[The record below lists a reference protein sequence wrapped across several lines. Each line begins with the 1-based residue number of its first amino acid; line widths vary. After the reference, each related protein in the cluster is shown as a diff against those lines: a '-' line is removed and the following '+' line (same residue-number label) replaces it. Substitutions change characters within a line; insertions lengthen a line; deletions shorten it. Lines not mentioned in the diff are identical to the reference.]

1 MRLRSTVRGFT
12 LVELLV
18 VIAIIGILIAL
29 LLPAVQAAR
38 EAARRSQCANNLKQS
53 ALAMTNYDNAKKK
66 LPPGT
71 KYWWQDD
78 GSTNTNDGT
87 DPEET
92 GGAWWDD
99 HGWYFYVCPFLEE
112 KTMVNLVHNEVSFS
126 DPLNYNARTIKVPIF
141 ECPSDGM
148 FPDEFVPG
156 NPGINVGPNSQMWGR
171 WRGNYA
177 VNFGNSNYGQTS
189 QPQIDINHGI
199 NPTTGLSPGT
209 GPMPFKGAPF
219 GPSTR
224 SGHKNSIG
232 QNLPGSRPLAKIP
245 DGTSKTL
252 LMAEIRTIKRDNGW
266 GGPISELETALGGQ
280 TFEGYLLPNDAK
292 GDYENRVPCAGG
304 TGTGGAYATLTAQE
318 LDGVPPCNC
327 TGDVGS
333 ANAANRITVDTELFA
348 ARSKH
353 VGGVNVSFCDGSTHF
368 VSDTV
373 DINIWRGLSSAEGGE
388 SVQLP

>member
-1 MRLRSTVRGFT
+1 MRLRSTTRGFT

-38 EAARRSQCANNLKQS
+38 EAARRSQCANNLKQT

-71 KYWWQDD
+71 KYWWGDEPVGTPA
-78 GSTNTNDGT
+78 GS

-92 GGAWWDD
+92 NISPPGVWYDD
-99 HGWYFYVCPFLEE
+99 HGWYFFVCPFLEE
-112 KTMVNLVHNEVSFS
+112 KALVSLVHTDRSFS
-126 DPLNYNARTIKVPIF
+126 DTSNYNARVIKVPIF

-156 NPGINVGPNSQMWGR
+156 NPLINVGPNSQMWAR

-177 VNFGNSNYGQTS
+177 VNFGNTNYGQINQTAIDS
-189 QPQIDINHGI
+189 QHGVAA
-199 NPTTGLSPGT
+199 NGSSPGT
-209 GPMPFKGAPF
+209 NPIQWKGAPF
-219 GPSTR
+219 GPSIIAGKFTDVTENPSKASR
-224 SGHKNSIG
+224 
-232 QNLPGSRPLAKIP
+232 PGSRPLNKIS

-252 LMAEIRTIKRDNGW
+252 LMAEVRTIKRDTGW
-266 GGPISELETALGGQ
+266 GGPISEIETSLGGQ

-292 GDYENRVPCAGG
+292 GDYTSRVGCTGG
-304 TGTGGAYATLTAQE
+304 TGVGPEGTLTTAD
-318 LDGVPPCNC
+318 LDGVPPCSC
-327 TGDVGS
+327 LGASSRATMDGE
-333 ANAANRITVDTELFA
+333 TFA

-353 VGGVNVSFCDGSTHF
+353 VGGVNASLCDGSTHF
-368 VSDTV
+368 FTDTI
-373 DINIWRGLSSAEGGE
+373 DINVWRGLSTAEGGE
-388 SVQLP
+388 SVQVP